1 MSKSAPRRGLSKESA
16 LTLTPEIVLALV
28 EKELEKYQ
36 GDEPPPPTGGGA
48 TPMRPQLTL
57 VER

>member
-1 MSKSAPRRGLSKESA
+1 MSKSAPRRELSKESV

-36 GDEPPPPTGGGA
+36 GDEPPPPKGGGA
-48 TPMRPQLTL
+48 ALIRPLLTL